1 MNTDNKIAEKIN
13 YLLAEKADFWSISDL
28 QINYLK
34 ESIQL
39 HLLGVKK
46 QEIVKTFIEF
56 KEVMSFYVCQGIFS
70 GTTSCRLNEFKKTE
84 PLLLSAISYHPEG
97 FGKVD
102 IKSLDLELKEIES
115 ISSKTNFYFEINNKD
130 DFFIEANSISI
141 NDDIFIDLIAK
152 SDVFK
157 NASIKDE

>member
-1 MNTDNKIAEKIN
+1 MDTDNKIAEKIN

-34 ESIQL
+34 ESIQI

-70 GTTSCRLNEFKKTE
+70 GTTSCRLNNFKKTE

-141 NDDIFIDLIAK
+141 NEEVFNDLIMN
-152 SDVFK
+152 SNILK
-157 NASIKDE
+157 NPF